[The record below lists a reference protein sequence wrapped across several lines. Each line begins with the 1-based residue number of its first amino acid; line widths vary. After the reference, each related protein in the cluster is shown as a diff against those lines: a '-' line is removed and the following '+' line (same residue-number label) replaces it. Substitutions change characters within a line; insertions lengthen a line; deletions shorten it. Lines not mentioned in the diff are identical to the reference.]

1 MANSTAS
8 PQADINLPH
17 AYTVLDRIARL
28 MEREHSPPAET
39 TAVPR
44 LLSELDKLLRPYP
57 YDPPR
62 PEAMKVADQAAGV
75 ARLLVDAIVE
85 TGYRGDRLG
94 QCVRNLFECL
104 GLPAEGAEVSLLC
117 GERPDSLMRP

>member
-1 MANSTAS
+1 
-8 PQADINLPH
+8 
-17 AYTVLDRIARL
+17 
-28 MEREHSPPAET
+28 MERQHPPPVVT
-39 TAVPR
+39 TAVLE
-44 LLSELDKLLRPYP
+44 LLRELDKLLRPYP

-62 PEAMKVADQAAGV
+62 REALKVADEAAV
-75 ARLLVDAIVE
+75 LARRLVDEIVK

-117 GERPDSLMRP
+117 GEPPDSLMRP